1 MGTVELVWKLY
12 GSRMGHHG
20 NILLR
25 ISGREKRQRQKPNYV
40 GGGREAEAESLILWL
55 VECSRLPDGWWLH
68 EAQSLIQGWLGTHF
82 VYLALRTSVLEMG
95 QAVRLGKRNTM
106 L

>member
-1 MGTVELVWKLY
+1 MG
-12 GSRMGHHG
+12 
-20 NILLR
+20 
-25 ISGREKRQRQKPNYV
+25 GRRGRDKSLIME